1 MSIGT
6 SESLFHLVRGDMGT
20 RPFLKVAAAR
30 AALTALTGGAALLA
44 ASPAAAQSADADAQA
59 EAIILRPLSFFIVD
73 ELHFGDIIPNPSAA
87 GTVRLQP
94 NGTRTATGGVILVG
108 NSHQPSRFA
117 GLGRFNQQVTISLQS
132 NSIWIYGPG
141 PRMRVRNF
149 EIGSTPT
156 AILSTSPL
164 RFRIASATG
173 AFNFPLGAILEVGA
187 NQTAGDYVGT
197 YTITLNYL

>member
-1 MSIGT
+1 
-6 SESLFHLVRGDMGT
+6 MGT
-20 RPFLKVAAAR
+20 RPFLDAGALRASVAALMA
-30 AALTALTGGAALLA
+30 GAALLA
-44 ASPAAAQSADADAQA
+44 ASPAAAQLADADAQA

-73 ELHFGDIIPNPSAA
+73 ELDFGDIIPNPLAA

-94 NGTRTATGGVILVG
+94 NGTRTATGGVALV
-108 NSHQPSRFA
+108 NAAHQPARFA
-117 GLGRFNQQVTISLQS
+117 GLGRQNQQVAISLQS
-132 NSIWIYGPG
+132 NSIFITGPG

-156 AILSTSPL
+156 AILSTTPL
-164 RFRIASATG
+164 RFRITSATG

-187 NQTAGDYVGT
+187 NQPAGDYVGT

>member
-1 MSIGT
+1 M
-6 SESLFHLVRGDMGT
+6 
-20 RPFLKVAAAR
+20 
-30 AALTALTGGAALLA
+30 
-44 ASPAAAQSADADAQA
+44 
-59 EAIILRPLSFFIVD
+59 
-73 ELHFGDIIPNPSAA
+73 
-87 GTVRLQP
+87 
-94 NGTRTATGGVILVG
+94 G

-141 PRMRVRNF
+141 LRMRVRNF

>member
-1 MSIGT
+1 MM
-6 SESLFHLVRGDMGT
+6 R
-20 RPFLKVAAAR
+20 AAR
-30 AALTALTGGAALLA
+30 AALAVLLAGAATGVA
-44 ASPAAAQSADADAQA
+44 APAAAQLADTDAQT

-73 ELHFGDIIPNPSAA
+73 QLHFGDIIPNPTGA

-117 GLGRFNQQVTISLQS
+117 GLGRFNQQVAISLQS

-149 EIGSTPT
+149 ELGSTPT

-164 RFRIASATG
+164 RFRITSATG

-187 NQTAGDYVGT
+187 NQPAGDYVGT